1 MKGVKKATD
10 WILDLRS
17 RFSYRLMRK
26 SLHIISSSVS
36 TVNSV
41 PGSYLIDRI
50 NLFLAVL
57 HSTFH
62 HIL

>member
-17 RFSYRLMRK
+17 RFPYRLMRK
-26 SLHIISSSVS
+26 SPHIMSSSIS
-36 TVNSV
+36 TVIPV
-41 PGSYLIDRI
+41 PNLYLFDRI
-50 NLFLAVL
+50 NLFFIVSN
-57 HSTFH
+57 STFH